1 MVANGLDTRLLFN
14 EAFIV
19 LHHLVVLLTL
29 VVANVQEVF
38 LQFKHLFLLNE
49 LVTEFDHVLACLF
62 DVMESNCESDD
73 LQLLLLDA
81 GLIEQSLLV
90 KREELLLELG
100 LDLLDFVF
108 DVLELDQPLL
118 ALLFT
123 RVFHAL
129 LKLLQTLLLVFTHF
143 FLRLV
148 HPLFTNELVIELALL
163 LLED

>member
-1 MVANGLDTRLLFN
+1 MLD
-14 EAFIV
+14 
-19 LHHLVVLLTL
+19 
-29 VVANVQEVF
+29 
-38 LQFKHLFLLNE
+38 E

-129 LKLLQTLLLVFTHF
+129 LELLQTLLLVFTHF